1 MHVYQELSTSREFR
15 KRVSSF
21 VHCPPV
27 PLSVSLCTMLVYPSP
42 GCHSSS
48 PLYFLHPRMAPGL
61 HLVAAR
67 RQSLVLLALDRRHDP
82 ARVLGGAELEVP
94 DALPRAGGLRSQ
106 RERCSCVESWGGGGL
121 FGETHELAVL
131 DGDGDARADQRGLDV
146 SLHKHTHV
154 SNLSSPPEPRSTGK
168 HPPAC
173 RPSPQHHAY
182 TAPRPWAPRTARPS
196 RARPSCRGGRP
207 RPSSR

>member
-1 MHVYQELSTSREFR
+1 MYIKSSLHLENFESAFPLLSTVLLFRCPSLYAQCSYIRLLDAIPPLRCIFCTLAWPRAYILWLPAASHWYFSPWIVAMTLRVCLAARNSRYQMPCH
-15 KRVSSF
+15 V
-21 VHCPPV
+21 PV
-27 PLSVSLCTMLVYPSP
+27 ACAASVSV
-42 GCHSSS
+42 
-48 PLYFLHPRMAPGL
+48 
-61 HLVAAR
+61 V
-67 RQSLVLLALDRRHDP
+67 P
-82 ARVLGGAELEVP
+82 AWRVG
-94 DALPRAGGLRSQ
+94 
-106 RERCSCVESWGGGGL
+106 GGGGL